1 MDRRPA
7 SASSASLQLANTLGA
22 QAQAAAARLQQQQQQ
37 QFSMPTAQPVC
48 APQEAEAIV
57 LDEVV
62 TEAVR
67 VTADTAGVV
76 VAATTVDVAS
86 TAAVVAASTA
96 VDLTATAME
105 LCSSP
110 APEEV
115 SAASAASENANTI
128 HNENVS
134 MAAPTSSPTTVT
146 SASTA
151 LAVEADQYAPD
162 SHLWSTRYAAEIV
175 SHWFEAEL
183 RHAARADYMSVQPDL
198 NGKMREILVDWLHE
212 VVSRFRLQAE
222 TLFLAVNVLDRFLS
236 LRAVNRKK
244 LQLVGCVALLLAC
257 KYEEIYSPEIKD
269 FLIISDNA
277 YAREHV
283 LHMEGVMLNALS
295 FRLTHVSPLRF
306 LQRFM
311 HLPSVGWMAPASAED
326 ACAQQL
332 CLYLLELT
340 LQFVDFLQFRPSTIA
355 ASVLFLVRAHC
366 HQVLAG
372 AGPAAAASL
381 SAAGEASFAWGGELE
396 RETRLQAR
404 DLLPCTQV
412 LYAHWSALNQAGSVA
427 LAASQ
432 QAAAAA
438 AAAGLPPPAQA
449 PAVAGNKCLAV
460 YRKYTKERHCMVSQ
474 IKLLPPPK
482 ME

>member
-22 QAQAAAARLQQQQQQ
+22 QAQAAAARLQQQQ
-37 QFSMPTAQPVC
+37 FSMPTAQPVC
-48 APQEAEAIV
+48 AAQEAEAIV

-62 TEAVR
+62 TEAVPVAGDTTSAAAAA
-67 VTADTAGVV
+67 VTASDI
-76 VAATTVDVAS
+76 AS
-86 TAAVVAASTA
+86 TAAVVAATA

-110 APEEV
+110 APEEAPV
-115 SAASAASENANTI
+115 ASTASENVNTI

-134 MAAPTSSPTTVT
+134 MAAPTPSPTAAT
-146 SASTA
+146 ASTT

-162 SHLWSTRYAAEIV
+162 SHLWSTRYASEIV

-212 VVSRFRLQAE
+212 VVSRFRLQPE